1 LALYFDRGGFLTA
14 GCQIKRGHISNPPE
28 ERPKMSL
35 AYHPPLFHRKAS
47 SNLAYSLKVV
57 LKKWAFLALA
67 LGLLLSA
74 EAASAQDIFGRISGT
89 VTDPTGAAVT
99 HAKVTIAN
107 QDTNRTRTV
116 FTDDRGF
123 YVAPEMAVGAYTVS
137 VEQKGFKTT
146 FKAGN
151 ELVAGAHL
159 TVDLALQ
166 IGDIAE
172 KIEVTAVAETV
183 NTVSGEISRT
193 IDSEQV
199 QDMALNE
206 RNYAQ
211 LVSLIPGAALT
222 AFDQTALTT
231 GMSTTGSSVNGLRA
245 DGNLFTVDGGYNM
258 DSGSNATQLDNV
270 GLDFVREVS
279 IQTSNYSA
287 EYGRNDAASVN
298 VVTKSGG
305 EQFHGSL
312 FEYLR
317 NDVFDATNAA
327 SKLNAAPGT
336 PDRVLKPPLRY
347 NDFGWSVGG
356 PIKRGKLY
364 FFTGQEWKKIRL
376 AALAQNMTLPTAAE
390 LSGNFSSTPLPKAL
404 VTPANAP
411 PGCTIVGNVLSP
423 QCITPN
429 GQAIANVYALMEK
442 QAAAFSNTDT
452 ANNTT
457 FQPNN
462 PQNWREDIIRIDFH
476 ASEKQS
482 VYFRYLHD
490 DLNLIDAFGTFTPG
504 GLPTTPT
511 NRIRPG
517 YGYQGGHVWTI
528 SSHLINEAKINV
540 SWNKQRIPPT
550 GNTWENS
557 TYGFNIALP
566 FPNAG
571 TFPNGIPHVTFT
583 GIGNAFPTAAPAQF
597 SGPFFS
603 LLAPT
608 TDISLSDNFTWQ
620 KGSHTLKFGAMY
632 ARNRKDQN
640 SRPNSYNGAIN
651 FSANGNPNST
661 GDPFAD
667 ALMGNFQTF
676 SQQSADPVGH
686 FRFNDLEGYASD
698 SWKISRKLN
707 LEYGVRYVH
716 IGPTYTQG
724 NNMVNFDPSLYTVA
738 GAPTSIGAN
747 NVPVGGLLDQGFVVD
762 GLVRPGAVPSDQLGR
777 LPNGTSAFV
786 LAVPTTEERG
796 FYKPENLLAPRLGF
810 AFSPFNNDK
819 TVLRGGFGIFYDKP
833 EGNIIFGQPG
843 VVPFLQAAT
852 FQNGNLSNPAGGTAG
867 VPTIFGL
874 SAVDPNFVVARTAQY
889 SLSVQRELPRGFL
902 LEAAY
907 VGNQGRHEVRQP
919 NINVPTFAQA
929 AAGPGKTTNQ
939 NRPFLGYTDITQF
952 RSDSNSN
959 YNALQLSATKRK
971 GDLTATLSYTY
982 SKTLGQTG
990 GINDNPEPECP
1001 FTCQLQNGQI
1011 VSWRSYYYGLLG
1023 FDRRNIFV
1031 GTYTYRLPFFRSQ
1044 RGFAAAALGGWQFSG
1059 ITRAQSGQ
1067 PLTVSGTQ
1075 TIGASGGGVTAFS
1088 RRANQVP
1095 GASLYSGFA
1104 CPAGKECWFNPG
1116 AFAQE
1121 PNSGAGNAPLGN
1133 ILGPAYY
1140 NWDMSLRKSFRLP
1153 RESMSLMFQADAFNV
1168 FNRTNWGNPGTT
1180 VTSGGFGQISG
1191 SNPPR
1196 NLQLGARFSF

>member
-1 LALYFDRGGFLTA
+1 
-14 GCQIKRGHISNPPE
+14 
-28 ERPKMSL
+28 MSL
-35 AYHPPLFHRKAS
+35 ACHPPRVRFAKT
-47 SNLAYSLKVV
+47 AYLQVAFRTS
-57 LKKWAFLALA
+57 AFLAVV
-67 LGLLLSA
+67 LLLSLTVQLA
-74 EAASAQDIFGRISGT
+74 GAQGIFGRISGT
-89 VTDPTGAAVT
+89 VTDQTGAVVPF
-99 HAKVTIAN
+99 AKVTITN
-107 QDTNRTRTV
+107 QETKLART
-116 FTDDRGF
+116 FKTDDKGF
-123 YVAPEMAVGAYTVS
+123 YVAPELQVGTYS
-137 VEQKGFKTT
+137 VTAEERGFKTVT
-146 FKAGN
+146 KAGN
-151 ELVAGAHL
+151 DLVAGARL

-166 IGDIAE
+166 LGDVAE
-172 KIEVTAVAETV
+172 KIEVTATGETV
-183 NTVSGEISRT
+183 NTISGEISRT

-222 AFDQTALTT
+222 TFDQTALTT
-231 GMSTTGSSVNGLRA
+231 GMSTAGSSVNGLRA

-270 GLDFVREVS
+270 GIDFVREVA

-305 EQFHGSL
+305 NSFHGSA

-317 NDVFDATNAA
+317 NEIFDATNAA

-336 PDRVLKPPLRY
+336 PSSVLKPPLRY

-356 PIKRGKLY
+356 PIKRGKL
-364 FFTGQEWKKIRL
+364 FFFAGQEWKKIRI
-376 AALAQNMTLPTAAE
+376 AAAAQNLTLPTTAE
-390 LSGNFSSTPLPKAL
+390 LAGNFSSTPLPKPL
-404 VTPANAP
+404 TKPANAP
-411 PGCTIVGNVLSP
+411 AGCTIVNNVLSP

-442 QAAAFSNTDT
+442 QAAAFNNSDT

-462 PQNWREDIIRIDFH
+462 PQNWREDIIRVDFN
-476 ASEKQS
+476 ATDNQNI
-482 VYFRYLHD
+482 YFRYLHD

-504 GLPTTPT
+504 GLPTSPT

-517 YGYQGGHVWTI
+517 YSYQVGHVWTI
-528 SSHLINEAKINV
+528 SPHLINDAKINV

-550 GNTWENS
+550 GNTWQNG
-557 TYGFNIALP
+557 TYGFQIPLP

-571 TFPNGIPHVTFT
+571 RFPDGIPHVTFT

-640 SRPNSYNGAIN
+640 SRPNSPNGAIN

-667 ALMGNFQTF
+667 ALMGNFQTL
-676 SQQSADPVGH
+676 SQQSADPIGH
-686 FRFNDLEGYASD
+686 FRFNDIEGYVSD
-698 SWKISRKLN
+698 NWKMTHKLS
-707 LEYGVRYVH
+707 LEFGVRYVH

-724 NNMVNFDPSLYTVA
+724 NNMVNFDPSLYNPNA
-738 GAPTSIGAN
+738 APTAIGAN
-747 NVPVGGLLDQGFVVD
+747 NVPVGGLLDQGFVIT
-762 GLVRPGAVPSDQLGR
+762 GLVRPGAVPSGQLGR
-777 LPNGTSAFV
+777 VTNGTSPFV
-786 LAVPTTEERG
+786 LAVPASAERG
-796 FYKPENLLAPRLGF
+796 FYKPENLFAPRLGF
-810 AFSPFNNDK
+810 AFSPFSDNK

-833 EGNIIFGQPG
+833 EGNVIFGQPG

-852 FQNGNLSNPAGGTAG
+852 FQNGNLTNPSGGTAG
-867 VPTIFGL
+867 IPTIFGL

-929 AAGPGKTTNQ
+929 AASPGKTTNQ
-939 NRPFLGYTDITQF
+939 IRPFLGYTDITQF

-959 YNALQLSATKRK
+959 YNALQLSASKRK
-971 GDLTATLSYTY
+971 GDLTATFSYTY
-982 SKTLGQTG
+982 SKVLGQTG

-1011 VSWRSYYYGLLG
+1011 VSWRSYYYGPLG

-1031 GTYTYRLPFFRSQ
+1031 ATYTYRLPFFRSQ
-1044 RGFAAAALGGWQFSG
+1044 TGFLGSAFGGWEFSG

-1067 PLTVSGTQ
+1067 SLTVSGTQ
-1075 TIGASGGGVTAFS
+1075 TIGASGSGVTAFS
-1088 RRANQVP
+1088 RRANLVP
-1095 GASLYSGFA
+1095 GVPLYSGFA
-1104 CPAGKECWFNPG
+1104 CPPGKECWFNPA

-1133 ILGPAYY
+1133 ILGPAFY
-1140 NWDMSLRKSFRLP
+1140 NWDMSLRKSFKLP
-1153 RESMSLMFQADAFNV
+1153 RESMKLMFQADAFNV

-1180 VTSGGFGQISG
+1180 VTGGGFGQISA

-1196 NLQLGARFSF
+1196 NLQLGARLNF